1 MSSRGPDRPTHRP
14 PRGDRRARG
23 DPRRRGVPRAS
34 TARSARPSASCS
46 SPSTSSPP
54 PRSSRWATARG
65 PGAIYGA
72 IFGGFLGRLAV
83 LTIVVLALE
92 PVSFIDIPVLVL
104 TIAVTHI
111 ALLFW
116 ETRYVSLTLAAP
128 GPQAR
133 CRRAHPG
140 RGVARQRVRSLR
152 VPADRRAL
160 PLEGHRLQGHP
171 VRDQQDVALGP
182 DLVGADPASS
192 SSAPR
197 AR

>member
-1 MSSRGPDRPTHRP
+1 MESPPVVAASEIPVAHESRIADHM
-14 PRGDRRARG
+14 ARHALLIAPIVIVG
-23 DPRRRGVPRAS
+23 CGLLRGVDGAI
-34 TARSARPSASCS
+34 SAAIGLVLVALNFLAAAAIL
-46 SPSTSSPP
+46 T
-54 PRSSRWATARG
+54 WATTRG

-128 GPQAR
+128 GLK
-133 CRRAHPG
+133 PG
-140 RGVARQRVRSLR
+140 VGT
-152 VPADRRAL
+152 PI
-160 PLEGHRLQGHP
+160 
-171 VRDQQDVALGP
+171 QDEE
-182 DLVGADPASS
+182 
-192 SSAPR
+192 
-197 AR
+197 